1 MKAKQFLF
9 ATCASV
15 LLSMAS
21 LSVQAAD
28 RGTKDEAVQM
38 VNSAID
44 YIKKNGT
51 EKAFK
56 YFSQPNNE
64 FHKKDLYIFAYD
76 MNGTNV
82 AHGAQPALV
91 GKNLMQT
98 KTPDGKY
105 LIKEMAAGV
114 SSKNEM
120 WIDYKWPHPQTKKI
134 EEKSAYI
141 KKIPNFNGF
150 LGSGIYAK

>member
-1 MKAKQFLF
+1 MNARRIFL

-15 LLSMAS
+15 VLGMTT
-21 LSVQAAD
+21 LSVHAEE
-28 RGTKDEAVQM
+28 RGSKDEAVQM
-38 VNSAID
+38 VNSALE
-44 YIKKNGT
+44 YVKKNGP

-82 AHGAQPALV
+82 AHGAQPALI

-105 LIKEMAAGV
+105 LIKEMATAMQ
-114 SSKNEM
+114 SKNEM

-134 EEKSAYI
+134 EDKSAYI

-150 LGSGIYAK
+150 LGSGIYTK